1 MVIIA
6 PRQYNIT
13 TWHYIIFFSHAS
25 ILFYFILL
33 LFNDYISRRAPLDA
47 KILFHHTLADGVI
60 KVLVLSKSVQG
71 EVPINLVQR
80 SEQGSNEL
88 HATDPAKQIGCGLV
102 ACGVIGL
109 VSQHSGCR
117 GDCRPCP
124 EAGRARWSEH
134 HAAAAFLGKQSSD
147 WKRMIQH
154 PWR

>member
-109 VSQHSGCR
+109 ESDLQISKL
-117 GDCRPCP
+117 
-124 EAGRARWSEH
+124 ELNI
-134 HAAAAFLGKQSSD
+134 LGVEETVDLAQKLGALGGQST
-147 WKRMIQH
+147 MLLQLF
-154 PWR
+154 